1 VTRRRAALA
10 VCAAAVVCGPAPAN
24 AQGPSGIT
32 MQAVGQPSYFTLSA
46 RPGSVVTGRVLLTN
60 LSDEP
65 QLVRLAA
72 VDVGVAETGGLS
84 YGTGRPLGIGHWVHP
99 AATAV
104 PLAAHRHRT
113 VAFRV
118 AVPKRAIGGDHYAA
132 LTAAATP
139 RSVQTRAGRR
149 TINLRFLTRMAIA
162 VQVRLPGPR
171 VPGLQVGS
179 AGVRVTGV
187 PALVLALANPGTG
200 LLPAAQVDL
209 AVSQGTRRLFGI
221 RQRLGAFV
229 PHGRLTFENRWPVR
243 LAAGHYRLDGTIV
256 AAGRTIPVHRRLT
269 IAGSAAPTSSPV
281 SVEAQPS
288 TPHTAPSWALL
299 LAAAFAAIGM
309 GVAAG
314 VALSR
319 R

>member
-10 VCAAAVVCGPAPAN
+10 VCAAAVVCGPAPAK
-24 AQGPSGIT
+24 AQAPSGIT
-32 MQAVGQPSYFTLSA
+32 MQAVGQPSYFRLTA
-46 RPGSVVTGRVLLTN
+46 RPGSLVTGRVLLTN
-60 LSDEP
+60 LSEQP

-72 VDVGVAETGGLS
+72 ADVGVAETGGLS
-84 YGTGRPLGIGHWVHP
+84 YGSGRPQGTGRWVRP
-99 AATAV
+99 DATAV
-104 PLAAHRHRT
+104 PLAAHQHRT
-113 VAFRV
+113 VAFTV

-132 LTAAATP
+132 LTAAAAP
-139 RSVQTRAGRR
+139 RSVLKRAGRR

-171 VPGLQVGS
+171 VAGLQVGA

-187 PALVLALANPGTG
+187 PTLVLALANPGTG
-200 LLPAAQVDL
+200 LLPGAQVDL
-209 AVSQGTRRLFGI
+209 AVSQDTRRLFGI
-221 RQRLGAFV
+221 RRRLGAFV

-256 AAGRTIPVHRRLT
+256 AAGRTIPVHRVLT
-269 IAGSAAPTSSPV
+269 IAGSAAPTGSPV

-288 TPHTAPSWALL
+288 ARRAAPSWTMLL
-299 LAAAFAAIGM
+299 VAAFAAIGM
-309 GVAAG
+309 GVTAG